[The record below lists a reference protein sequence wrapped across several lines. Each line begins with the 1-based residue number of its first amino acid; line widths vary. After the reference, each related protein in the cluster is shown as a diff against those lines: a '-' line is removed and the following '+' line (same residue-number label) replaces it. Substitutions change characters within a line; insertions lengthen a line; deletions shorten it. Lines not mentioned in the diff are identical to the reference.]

1 MEPFILFELAGTTY
15 GVRSRF
21 VQQIEMID
29 DVASVPNAHP
39 AVEGVVLV
47 RGQVIPALNLRTR
60 FGFERIGRDL
70 RSRLVVINNGTR
82 IVGLVVDTAREFLKI
97 STESIAPPPE
107 ALTGLS
113 GHYLEGV
120 ATVGERMILILN
132 LDAVLDLDYE
142 VEPAL
147 HENSEIPPTAV
158 GG

>member
-21 VQQIEMID
+21 VQQIELVD

-60 FGFERIGRDL
+60 FGFDRIERDL
-70 RSRLVVINNGTR
+70 RSRLVVINTGTR
-82 IVGLVVDTAREFLKI
+82 IVGLMVDTAREFLKI
-97 STESIAPPPE
+97 SPESIEPRPE

-113 GHYLEGV
+113 GHYLEGI
-120 ATVGERMILILN
+120 ATIGERMILILN
-132 LDAVLDLDYE
+132 LEAVLDLDYQ
-142 VEPAL
+142 VEP
-147 HENSEIPPTAV
+147 EIAQV
-158 GG
+158 

>member
-21 VQQIEMID
+21 VQQIDMID

-60 FGFERIGRDL
+60 FGFDRVERDL
-70 RSRLVVINNGTR
+70 RSRLVVINNDKR
-82 IVGLVVDTAREFLKI
+82 VVGLVVDTAREFIKI
-97 STESIAPPPE
+97 SPESLEPPPE

-113 GHYLEGV
+113 GHYLEGI
-120 ATVGERMILILN
+120 ATIGERMILILN
-132 LDAVLDLDYE
+132 LDAVLDLEYE
-142 VEPAL
+142 VEPQISQM
-147 HENSEIPPTAV
+147 NTN
-158 GG
+158 